1 LNLVIA
7 NRAHKMLGA
16 RGWTVLRPDLAN
28 PPLAWPQYMSWV
40 REQSRAGVSV
50 LEVHGQG
57 SGAASVDGRVTGV
70 IAQDDAALGVALASR
85 FGRFPM
91 NWEDLAIPRC
101 GGAVVESFDAT
112 ALEALSPA
120 SRSAAVDAIAGD
132 IADAVDDAGSAA
144 APREGCSPSGC
155 AVVRGSTR

>member
-1 LNLVIA
+1 
-7 NRAHKMLGA
+7 M
-16 RGWTVLRPDLAN
+16 LRPDLAN

-57 SGAASVDGRVTGV
+57 SGAEMDGRVTGV
-70 IAQDDAALGVALASR
+70 IAQEDSNLGAALASR

-112 ALEALSPA
+112 ELEALSA
-120 SRSAAVDAIAGD
+120 VSRSAAVDAIAGD
-132 IADAVDDAGSAA
+132 IADAVDDAGAA
-144 APREGCSPSGC
+144 PPPREGVL
-155 AVVRGSTR
+155 AVGLRARVDALK